1 MATETRTVRQTILR
15 LNARAWGI
23 ATGMLLAL
31 VLFLATNFLVLRG
44 GPDVGTHLQ
53 LLSIYLPG
61 YSVSVGGSLIGVAY
75 MFVIGYGL
83 GRIAGTAYN
92 RIAGFR

>member
-1 MATETRTVRQTILR
+1 MSTQAPSVRQTILR

-23 ATGMLLAL
+23 ATGLLLAF
-31 VLFLATNFLVLRG
+31 VIFVATNFLVARG

-53 LLSIYLPG
+53 LLAIYLPG
-61 YSVSVGGSLIGVAY
+61 YRVSVAGSLIGAAY

-83 GRIAGTAYN
+83 GRLAGVAYN